1 MEETYRAR
9 YGGRGRVPSPSATL
23 QICMRSPSSSPK
35 AFQTPLENFCYHV
48 SQYIQEKPGNG
59 VSLPLAL
66 AQHIRR
72 PRWRGVWTCSDV
84 VPPQKPRSALPV
96 PPAGGGP
103 APPWTAFSVY
113 HSSLQL
119 PSTHRHLT
127 LQNLITVVMGD
138 FVDLSTSD
146 ANSGVLIRG

>member
-23 QICMRSPSSSPK
+23 QICMRSPTSSPK

-96 PPAGGGP
+96 PPAGGSCL
-103 APPWTAFSVY
+103 TLDCVLRLSFF
-113 HSSLQL
+113 
-119 PSTHRHLT
+119 PSTSFDSPTSHLT
-127 LQNLITVVMGD
+127 KPNHSGD
-138 FVDLSTSD
+138 GGLCRPLYF
-146 ANSGVLIRG
+146 